1 MHTILRSI
9 LRSPVTVL
17 VIATCALSSAAVS
30 YSMLTGTL
38 QLPVKSDAS
47 WLRATAGNAGGAVE
61 TVLRHIRD
69 LALTAAE
76 TAADHEDEASIDA
89 EFGLFNRELDALALA
104 IDAFDAAITEHE
116 HIPGPAT
123 EAMQDAEEE
132 YLDALFTIQKQT
144 EDAVFDAFESGD
156 YAELTQRVQK
166 SAKQNADAVK
176 SLLRTAVS
184 ARAGARFGLRLPSW
198 VSRIAAGE

>member
-1 MHTILRSI
+1 MHTLRS
-9 LRSPVTVL
+9 LVRSPVAVLTV
-17 VIATCALSSAAVS
+17 AACALSSAAVS

-47 WLRATAGNAGGAVE
+47 WLRATAGNTGSAVE

-69 LALTAAE
+69 LALAAAE
-76 TAADHEDEASIDA
+76 TAADDEDQASIDA

-104 IDAFDAAITEHE
+104 IDTFDAAITEHE
-116 HIPGPAT
+116 HIPGPMT

-132 YLDALFTIQKQT
+132 YLDVLFTIQEQT
-144 EDAVFDAFESGD
+144 EDAVFDAVESGD
-156 YAELTQRVQK
+156 YAELVQRVK
-166 SAKQNADAVK
+166 ENAKENADAVK

-184 ARAGARFGLRLPSW
+184 ARAGARFSLRLPSW